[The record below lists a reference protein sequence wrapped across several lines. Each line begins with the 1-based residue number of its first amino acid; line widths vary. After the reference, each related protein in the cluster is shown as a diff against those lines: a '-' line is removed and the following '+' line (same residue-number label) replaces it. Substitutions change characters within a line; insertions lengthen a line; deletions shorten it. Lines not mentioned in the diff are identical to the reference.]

1 MSDMKTIPS
10 RAGFLAARS
19 KGEKA
24 LARGLVIQAVTHDS
38 DDWRIGLTA
47 TKKIGN
53 AVTRNR
59 ARRRMR
65 ALARDHLSPMAKNGI
80 DYVLI
85 ARHDTATANWQ
96 DMANGLQKE
105 SAIFIAPSPLAR
117 SQMPSR
123 RQIATQRADHEPVWR
138 FSAKGRSRF
147 PSWVDCNL
155 SFVHIATFGG
165 KLSAFANMLT
175 ICERCGNHTW
185 PLAWILLC
193 AKTYF
198 ALSPLGRTKG

>member
-1 MSDMKTIPS
+1 LVSDMKTIPS

-24 LARGLVIQAVTHDS
+24 LARGLVIQAVTRDS

-47 TKKIGN
+47 TKKTGN

-65 ALARDHLSPMAKNGI
+65 ALARDHLSPLAKNGF

-96 DMANGLQKE
+96 DMANGLQK
-105 SAIFIAPSPLAR
+105 AIRYLHRTIANGTNSDAKSDSKSDTKSDTKPDSKPNAKPIADSQPQDR
-117 SQMPSR
+117 S
-123 RQIATQRADHEPVWR
+123 
-138 FSAKGRSRF
+138 
-147 PSWVDCNL
+147 
-155 SFVHIATFGG
+155 
-165 KLSAFANMLT
+165 
-175 ICERCGNHTW
+175 
-185 PLAWILLC
+185 
-193 AKTYF
+193 
-198 ALSPLGRTKG
+198 

>member
-1 MSDMKTIPS
+1 MKTIPS
-10 RAGFLAARS
+10 RVGFLAARS

-24 LARGLVIQAVTHDS
+24 VARGLVIQAVTRDS

-65 ALARDHLSPMAKNGI
+65 ALARDHLSPLAKNGI

-96 DMANGLQKE
+96 DMANGLQK
-105 SAIFIAPSPLAR
+105 AIRYLHRTAAIGTNRGAKLNAKPNAKRDQQP
-117 SQMPSR
+117 M
-123 RQIATQRADHEPVWR
+123 AD
-138 FSAKGRSRF
+138 SRSRGE
-147 PSWVDCNL
+147 S
-155 SFVHIATFGG
+155 
-165 KLSAFANMLT
+165 
-175 ICERCGNHTW
+175 
-185 PLAWILLC
+185 
-193 AKTYF
+193 
-198 ALSPLGRTKG
+198 

>member
-10 RAGFLAARS
+10 RVGFLAARS

-24 LARGLVIQAVTHDS
+24 LARGLVIQAVTRDS
-38 DDWRIGLTA
+38 DVWRIGLTA

-65 ALARDHLSPMAKNGI
+65 ALARDHLSPLAKNGM

-96 DMANGLQKE
+96 DMAKGLQK
-105 SAIFIAPSPLAR
+105 AIGYLHRTIANGTNPNIKRDAKPNIKPIADSR
-117 SQMPSR
+117 SQ
-123 RQIATQRADHEPVWR
+123 D
-138 FSAKGRSRF
+138 RS
-147 PSWVDCNL
+147 
-155 SFVHIATFGG
+155 
-165 KLSAFANMLT
+165 
-175 ICERCGNHTW
+175 
-185 PLAWILLC
+185 
-193 AKTYF
+193 
-198 ALSPLGRTKG
+198 

>member
-19 KGEKA
+19 KGAKA
-24 LARGLVIQAVTHDS
+24 LARGLVIQAITRGS

-65 ALARDHLSPMAKNGI
+65 ALARDHLSPLAKNGI

-96 DMANGLQKE
+96 EMANGLQK
-105 SAIFIAPSPLAR
+105 AIRYLHR
-117 SQMPSR
+117 T
-123 RQIATQRADHEPVWR
+123 IATDTNQG
-138 FSAKGRSRF
+138 AK
-147 PSWVDCNL
+147 PN
-155 SFVHIATFGG
+155 
-165 KLSAFANMLT
+165 
-175 ICERCGNHTW
+175 
-185 PLAWILLC
+185 
-193 AKTYF
+193 AKPNAKPDLRRMTDRPTQGE
-198 ALSPLGRTKG
+198 S